1 MTSET
6 YDTDP
11 RPSRMSNRF
20 RALWT
25 QENVITI
32 IVSAIV
38 AIAVVLP
45 LITLVVSSF
54 LVLDDL
60 GFSTE
65 WSFGNY
71 VTIVTD
77 PIIPKAF

>member
-6 YDTDP
+6 HNIDP
-11 RPSRMSNRF
+11 QRSRMSNRF

-32 IVSAIV
+32 IVSLIV

-45 LITLVVSSF
+45 LITLVCKQLSS
-54 LVLDDL
+54 
-60 GFSTE
+60 TR
-65 WSFGNY
+65 
-71 VTIVTD
+71 
-77 PIIPKAF
+77 